1 MELSLEFC
9 IHGIKFDY
17 MLILY
22 GDQGQGK
29 STFFRYLC
37 GKDEYYQDNLDKFE
51 GEKAF
56 EKTENKWIVEAAE
69 LTFMSKNTTEQ
80 VKSFITARK
89 DTIRFKYKK
98 YSNDIY
104 RQFVM
109 LGTTNNIEF
118 LTDKTGNRRF
128 LIVNVKQENEP
139 AKKLFGDFKEVQ
151 ADMEQIMAEA
161 YHDYKEGMD
170 FLVMPERFN
179 QEIFE
184 MQGAHLI
191 DDSKKGRIEQYLENI
206 IEEKRKSDDRFGTRN
221 YYCCIGQILVE
232 ALKYRENDKISRAE
246 RNDIALI
253 LSENK
258 KWVKCKN
265 PQRINTAYSN
275 EYGNQKAY
283 RYNYEEDEILKEKE
297 QRFEEKKEKEKE
309 RVTDNINN
317 LTNQDL
323 DYDDY
328 FMKI

>member
-1 MELSLEFC
+1 MAQLLEFY
-9 IHGIKFDY
+9 IHGVKFDY

-69 LTFMSKNTTEQ
+69 LTFMSKSTTEQ

-128 LIVNVKQENEP
+128 LIVNVKKQNQVV
-139 AKKLFGDFKEVQ
+139 KNLFGDFKEVQ

-170 FLVMPERFN
+170 FLVMPERFA
-179 QEIFE
+179 QETLKI
-184 MQGAHLI
+184 QGAHII
-191 DDSKKGRIEQYLENI
+191 DDGKAGRIEQYLENI
-206 IEEKRKSDDRFGTRN
+206 IEEKRKTDDKFGLRN

-232 ALKYRENDKISRAE
+232 ALKYRENDKIPRAE

-253 LSENK
+253 MSENK
-258 KWVKCKN
+258 KWIKCDN

-275 EYGNQKAY
+275 EYGSQRAY
-283 RYNYEEDEILKEKE
+283 RYNYEEDEIIKQQEE
-297 QRFEEKKEKEKE
+297 RFQERIEKEKE
-309 RVTDNINN
+309 HTAININN
-317 LTNQDL
+317 ITNQQL

-328 FMKI
+328 FMNI

>member
-1 MELSLEFC
+1 
-9 IHGIKFDY
+9 

-69 LTFMSKNTTEQ
+69 LTFMSKSTTEQ

-109 LGTTNNIEF
+109 LTNNIEF

-128 LIVNVKQENEP
+128 LIVDVKKQNEP
-139 AKKLFGDFKEVQ
+139 IKNLFGDYKEVQ

-179 QEIFE
+179 EEIL
-184 MQGAHLI
+184 QKQRAHLI
-191 DDSKKGRIEQYLENI
+191 NDEKKGIIEQYLNNI
-206 IEEKRKSDDRFGTRN
+206 IEEKRKSDDRFGIRK
-221 YYCCIGQILVE
+221 YYCCVGQILHE
-232 ALKYRENDKISRAE
+232 ALGYRKNDKIPRAE
-246 RNDIALI
+246 RNDIAL
-253 LSENK
+253 LMSENK
-258 KWVKCKN
+258 KWIKC
-265 PQRINTAYSN
+265 
-275 EYGNQKAY
+275 
-283 RYNYEEDEILKEKE
+283 
-297 QRFEEKKEKEKE
+297 
-309 RVTDNINN
+309 DNR
-317 LTNQDL
+317 
-323 DYDDY
+323 
-328 FMKI
+328 

>member
-1 MELSLEFC
+1 
-9 IHGIKFDY
+9 

-128 LIVNVKQENEP
+128 LIVNVKKETEP
-139 AKKLFGDFKEVQ
+139 VKKLFGDFKEVQ

-161 YHDYKEGMD
+161 YHDYKKGMD

-179 QEIFE
+179 QEILD
-184 MQGAHLI
+184 MQRAHLI
-191 DDSKKGRIEQYLENI
+191 DDGKQGEIEQYLENI
-206 IEEKRKSDDRFGTRN
+206 IEEKRKSDDRFGIRK
-221 YYCCIGQILVE
+221 YYCCVSQILRE
-232 ALKYRENDKISRAE
+232 ALGYRKNDKIPRTE

-253 LSENK
+253 LNENK
-258 KWVKCKN
+258 KWIKCDN

-275 EYGNQKAY
+275 EYGNQRAY
-283 RYNYEEDEILKEKE
+283 MYNYKEDEIIK
-297 QRFEEKKEKEKE
+297 QREERFQERIEKEKE
-309 RVTDNINN
+309 HTANNINN
-317 LTNQDL
+317 ITNQQL

-328 FMKI
+328 FMNI

>member
-1 MELSLEFC
+1 MELLLEFY

-29 STFFRYLC
+29 STFFRHLC

-69 LTFMSKNTTEQ
+69 LTFMSKSTTEQ

-109 LGTTNNIEF
+109 LGTTNNVEF

-128 LIVNVKQENEP
+128 LIVNVKKENEP
-139 AKKLFGDFKEVQ
+139 IKNLFGDYKEVQ
-151 ADMEQIMAEA
+151 SDMEQIMAEA
-161 YHDYKEGMD
+161 YHDYKQGMD

-179 QEIFE
+179 EEILL
-184 MQGAHLI
+184 MQGNHLV
-191 DDSKKGRIEQYLENI
+191 DDGKKGIIEQYLDNI
-206 IEEKRKSDDRFGTRN
+206 IAEKRKIDDKFGTRP
-221 YYCCIGQILVE
+221 YYCCVGQILHE
-232 ALKYRENDKISRAE
+232 ALGYRKTDKIPRSE
-246 RNDIALI
+246 RNDVALI
-253 LSENK
+253 MNDSK
-258 KWVKCKN
+258 KWIKCKN
-265 PQRINTAYSN
+265 SQRVNTAISN

-283 RYNYEEDEILKEKE
+283 QYNYKEDEVLKAREERLKE
-297 QRFEEKKEKEKE
+297 QEEMEKEN
-309 RVTDNINN
+309 VTDNLNN
-317 LTNQDL
+317 MTNQQL
-323 DYDDY
+323 DYSDY
-328 FMKI
+328 FMNL

>member
-1 MELSLEFC
+1 
-9 IHGIKFDY
+9 

-69 LTFMSKNTTEQ
+69 LTFMSKSTTEQ

-128 LIVNVKQENEP
+128 LIVNVKKQNDVT
-139 AKKLFGDFKEVQ
+139 KNLFGDFKEVQ

-161 YHDYKEGMD
+161 YHDYKEGMN

-179 QEIFE
+179 QEILR
-184 MQGAHLI
+184 MQGEHII
-191 DDSKKGRIEQYLENI
+191 DDGKVGIIEQYLDNI
-206 IEEKRKSDDRFGTRN
+206 IEEKRKTDDKFGIRN
-221 YYCCIGQILVE
+221 YYCCVGQILTE
-232 ALKYRENDKISRAE
+232 AFGYRKTDKIPRAE

-253 LSENK
+253 MSENK
-258 KWVKCKN
+258 KWIKCKN
-265 PQRINTAYSN
+265 SQRINTAYSN

-283 RYNYEEDEILKEKE
+283 MYNYEEDEMLKAKEERYQEKL
-297 QRFEEKKEKEKE
+297 EKEKE
-309 RVTDNINN
+309 HTANNINN
-317 LTNQDL
+317 ITNQQL

-328 FMKI
+328 FMNI

>member
-1 MELSLEFC
+1 
-9 IHGIKFDY
+9 

-69 LTFMSKNTTEQ
+69 LTFMSKSTTEQ

-109 LGTTNNIEF
+109 LGTTNNVEF

-128 LIVNVKQENEP
+128 LIVNVKKQNEVV
-139 AKKLFGDFKEVQ
+139 KNLFGDLKEVQ

-179 QEIFE
+179 KEILR
-184 MQGAHLI
+184 MQGNHII
-191 DDSKKGRIEQYLENI
+191 DDGKAGKIEQYLENI
-206 IEEKRKSDDRFGTRN
+206 IEEKRKTDDKFGLRN
-221 YYCCIGQILVE
+221 YYCCVGQILVE
-232 ALKYRENDKISRAE
+232 ALKYRENDKIPRAE

-253 LSENK
+253 MSENK
-258 KWVKCKN
+258 KWIKCDN

-275 EYGNQKAY
+275 EYGNQRAY
-283 RYNYEEDEILKEKE
+283 MYNYEADEKIQAVEERYQEKI
-297 QRFEEKKEKEKE
+297 EKEKE
-309 RVTDNINN
+309 HITNNINN
-317 LTNQDL
+317 ITNQQL

-328 FMKI
+328 FMNL